1 MNKYNWDFTLLDTG
15 FFRSGQAFHAGE
27 VHSRITSC
35 FPPPMSTLQG
45 AIRSAIATN
54 RGWRPGNE
62 SDWPKELGDA
72 SSLGQLSLL
81 GPYLIWEGKPL
92 FPAPFNFLIKRMP
105 GNDSGARSEV
115 KVSHL
120 IPGDDYPCDLGTP
133 VPLLQKKKKLEGARI
148 PENVYLTPLGYQAVS
163 AGKEPPQEEVHFH
176 DCLWSIEERVGLK
189 RSAITRT
196 AKDHYL
202 YRLGHIRP
210 ERYLKIR
217 VIVCG
222 LPPEWPQPKQQI
234 VPLGGEGRQ
243 AAVEIQPVTST
254 GSNSIFPSV
263 PKLSPRAGQIQY
275 TVSLITPFSPGDR
288 EGSEKLIQLIK
299 KGPANAPGEC
309 VSACTGKPCYLGGWD
324 LEKQIP
330 RPQKAFL
337 PPGCTW
343 YFKADAAKKGMIE
356 NLHGGFIENGEDS
369 CYGYGQ
375 ILIGTWEVDEI

>member
-1 MNKYNWDFTLLDTG
+1 MTL
-15 FFRSGQAFHAGE
+15 S
-27 VHSRITSC
+27 
-35 FPPPMSTLQG
+35 
-45 AIRSAIATN
+45 
-54 RGWRPGNE
+54 
-62 SDWPKELGDA
+62 
-72 SSLGQLSLL
+72 
-81 GPYLIWEGKPL
+81 
-92 FPAPFNFLIKRMP
+92 
-105 GNDSGARSEV
+105 RSEV

-120 IPGDDYPCDLGTP
+120 IPGMIIPVIQAHPCP
-133 VPLLQKKKKLEGARI
+133 YYRKKKLEGARI

-288 EGSEKLIQLIK
+288 R
-299 KGPANAPGEC
+299 
-309 VSACTGKPCYLGGWD
+309 V
-324 LEKQIP
+324 
-330 RPQKAFL
+330 QKAYTTYQEG
-337 PPGCTW
+337 PTTPR
-343 YFKADAAKKGMIE
+343 
-356 NLHGGFIENGEDS
+356 
-369 CYGYGQ
+369 
-375 ILIGTWEVDEI
+375 